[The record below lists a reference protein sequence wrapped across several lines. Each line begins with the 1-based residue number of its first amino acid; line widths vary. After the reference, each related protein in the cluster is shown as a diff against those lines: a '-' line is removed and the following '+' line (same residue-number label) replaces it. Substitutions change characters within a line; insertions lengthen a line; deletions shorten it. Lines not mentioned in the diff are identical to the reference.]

1 MESTNPVPPI
11 QAPAMRP
18 SPFRSPAGGIWADLY
33 MLAEPGAVPQARR
46 FADAYLRRRRLTELS
61 ETVTLVASELV
72 TNAVRHTRTSP
83 SSLIESDDL
92 DQAIVAMRIRLT
104 PAGLFVEVWDRDPRP
119 PILTHATA
127 LDEGGRGL
135 ALVAAL
141 ARTWH
146 HYTCDTTTGGKV
158 VWAEITIAPVTS

>member
-33 MLAEPGAVPQARR
+33 MIAEPGAVAQARR
-46 FADAYLRRRRLTELS
+46 FAAAYLRRRRLTALA
-61 ETVTLVASELV
+61 ETVTLAASELV
-72 TNAVRHTRTSP
+72 TNAVRHTGTPPSP
-83 SSLIESDDL
+83 LIEPDDL
-92 DQAIVAMRIRLT
+92 DQAIVALRIRLT

-119 PILTHATA
+119 PILTHADA

-141 ARTWH
+141 ARMWDYYPCAAATA
-146 HYTCDTTTGGKV
+146 GKV
-158 VWAEITIAPVTS
+158 VWAEIPIAPVTS